1 MDINVNVK
9 LSGDPELMMSLATL
23 VQCIQDVLHV
33 SNAQLATE
41 KPAESSTAV
50 PESVAQKA
58 APVVQNPA
66 PVVQH
71 PAPVVQ
77 NPAPVV
83 QQPVAPVAPTVAP
96 DVPVAPP
103 VPTAPAKNYTWAEIQ
118 TACAPLIDNGAS
130 QQALMALLPKYG
142 VQSLMNIPQARYGE
156 LVIDLRAL
164 GAKL

>member
-33 SNAQLATE
+33 SNARLTTE

-66 PVVQH
+66 PVVQ
-71 PAPVVQ
+71 
-77 NPAPVV
+77 
-83 QQPVAPVAPTVAP
+83 QPVAPVAPTAAP

>member
-23 VQCIQDVLHV
+23 VQCIQDVLRV

-41 KPAESSTAV
+41 KPAESSVAV
-50 PESVAQKA
+50 PESVEQKA
-58 APVVQNPA
+58 APVVQNLD
-66 PVVQH
+66 
-71 PAPVVQ
+71 
-77 NPAPVV
+77 PVV
-83 QQPVAPVAPTVAP
+83 QQPVAPVAPVAPTVAP

-103 VPTAPAKNYTWAEIQ
+103 VPTTPAKNYTWAEIQ

-142 VQSLMNIPQARYGE
+142 VQSLMNIPQTRYGE